1 MNTAEQGQNTGVR
14 HFFEVVRRRKWVL
27 ILVLLLIPLLAV
39 FLSLKQQKLYQSS
52 AEVLVG
58 QQDLAATLAGVP
70 NPDLYADPARILQTQ
85 AEIARSPVVVRNT
98 LRAGGAPG
106 RSVSVFLA
114 SSTVSPKPNVDLL
127 RFSVTDENPSLAR
140 SLANGYARQYIRRHV
155 SLETAALT
163 TARRELERQIE
174 ILLRTGGRRSPVYA
188 TLIDRQQQLKTMEAL
203 KSSDLSIVHPAGAA
217 IQVQPRPVRN
227 GVLGAILGLVLGLAL
242 VFLWE
247 ALDTRMRHADE
258 VSRRLGLPLLARIP
272 RLPRRQ
278 RNSRPTMLDDPRGS
292 HAEPYRILRTNLE
305 FMTLGSPA
313 QVIMVTSALGQEGK
327 TTTASN
333 LAVSLARTGR
343 RVALVDFDLRRPR
356 ISEMFGLHAGPG
368 ATDVALGRA
377 SLEDALV
384 AVGLTGSIEQSDA
397 LAQDG
402 ALPSR
407 NGRGSHEGVLRVLP
421 SGPPPPDPGEFVGS
435 RAVADIISRLR
446 EMSDIVLIDTPPLL
460 HLGDAMTL
468 SGRVD
473 GIVIVVSLDAT
484 RRPTLN
490 ELHRVLEAC
499 PARKL
504 GFALAGVEPTV
515 DYGYAGYYQEQRDQA
530 DKERQEE
537 MTAT

>member
-1 MNTAEQGQNTGVR
+1 MDSAEQSQNLGIR
-14 HFFEVVRRRKWVL
+14 HFFDVVRRRKWVL

-70 NPDLYADPARILQTQ
+70 NPNLYVSPERILQTQ

-98 LRAGGAPG
+98 LRAAGVPD

-127 RFSVTDENPSLAR
+127 QFSVTDENPRLAR

-155 SLETAALT
+155 SLETAALS
-163 TARRELERQIE
+163 TARRELDRQIE
-174 ILLRTGGRRSPVYA
+174 ILLKTGGRRSPVYA

-203 KSSDLSIVHPAGAA
+203 KNSDISIVHPAGAA
-217 IQVQPRPVRN
+217 IRVQPRPVRN
-227 GVLGAILGLVLGLAL
+227 GVLGAILGLLLGLGL

-247 ALDTRMRHADE
+247 ALDTRLRHADE

-272 RLPRRQ
+272 RLPRR
-278 RNSRPTMLDDPRGS
+278 RKNSRPTMLDDPRGS
-292 HAEPYRILRTNLE
+292 HSEPYRILRTNLE
-305 FMTLGSPA
+305 FMTLESPA
-313 QVIMVTSALGQEGK
+313 QVIMLASALGQEGK
-327 TTTASN
+327 TTTVSN

-343 RVALVDFDLRRPR
+343 RVALVDLDLRRPR
-356 ISEMFGLHAGPG
+356 ISQMFDLHAGPG

-377 SLEDALV
+377 SLEEALV
-384 AVGLTGSIEQSDA
+384 EVGLTGSPEQSDTFE
-397 LAQDG
+397 QDG
-402 ALPSR
+402 LSSR
-407 NGRGSHEGVLRVLP
+407 NGRGSHEGLLRVLP

-435 RAVADIISRLR
+435 RAVADIISRVR

-473 GIVIVVSLDAT
+473 GIVIVIRLDAT

-490 ELHRVLEAC
+490 ELRRVLEVC

-504 GFALAGVEPTV
+504 GFVLTGVEPTV

-537 MTAT
+537 MTVT